1 VIRMLASSKRLLAA
15 LLTLAA
21 VARCAQQEVR
31 ERPFHRIQ
39 LPPRVGPPQAD
50 AAVQRRAG
58 PGLYGPPV
66 PAGTLSHPDLR
77 YRILDYFGHIWFCD
91 PHAFFAERSWERSEA
106 LQALPLIQNDNA
118 TYRSIA
124 EHLGLKTTGG
134 ELSDEQTVAVYRQ
147 YKELQAA
154 VRLDANGEKFRFA
167 IAVKTNDED
176 RAIEGDIDRFGQ
188 ITIAKNEPTF
198 LACQICPPASTLME
212 TPNGSIPIWD
222 LKPGMPIWTLNVKG
236 ERVVAPILK
245 ISKMP
250 VSPEH
255 RMVHLMLADGRD
267 VWTSPGRFYGASDEQ
282 TQTVPHEGET
292 CDVLPAGD
300 TGLYSGVSLSVAPFG
315 DSTLI
320 MPKTAK

>member
-1 VIRMLASSKRLLAA
+1 MSS
-15 LLTLAA
+15 
-21 VARCAQQEVR
+21 
-31 ERPFHRIQ
+31 
-39 LPPRVGPPQAD
+39 
-50 AAVQRRAG
+50 
-58 PGLYGPPV
+58 
-66 PAGTLSHPDLR
+66 
-77 YRILDYFGHIWFCD
+77 
-91 PHAFFAERSWERSEA
+91 
-106 LQALPLIQNDNA
+106 
-118 TYRSIA
+118 
-124 EHLGLKTTGG
+124 
-134 ELSDEQTVAVYRQ
+134 VAVYRQ

-154 VRLDANGEKFRFA
+154 VRLDANGEKFRFT

-222 LKPGMPIWTLNVKG
+222 LKPGMPIWTLDVKG

-300 TGLYSGVSLSVAPFG
+300 TGLYSGVSLSMAPFG

-320 MPKTAK
+320 MTKTAK